1 MVFLLAPKGEAP
13 ASPLRCSVMV
23 QPIGFQNTIP
33 SQARLPLLLK
43 LRSEPHRQ
51 TPPIITPSMN
61 STGHVHVN

>member
-33 SQARLPLLLK
+33 SQARRPLLLT
-43 LRSEPHRQ
+43 LRSEPYRQ
-51 TPPIITPSMN
+51 TPPIVTTFLN
-61 STGHVHVN
+61 STGHVRVN

>member
-13 ASPLRCSVMV
+13 AAPLRCSVMV

-33 SQARLPLLLK
+33 SQARRPLLLT
-43 LRSEPHRQ
+43 LRIESYRQ
-51 TPPIITPSMN
+51 PPPIVTPSLN